1 MFSEERTRWM
11 KASFRIFGNDES
23 LAMYRRTGGRCS
35 GGVEGGALHLEKW
48 NSWCDSE
55 ENVRA
60 IAETGGN
67 ILHCRVP
74 SEVSIAAQTERKDP
88 RIVAVPEFC
97 AEGSCRA
104 VKTRYDHAM
113 PLRPDRI
120 SAGNGRV
127 RFLSWSMARRE
138 SGAGTEE
145 KTC

>member
-1 MFSEERTRWM
+1 MLSEERTRWL

-35 GGVEGGALHLEKW
+35 SGVEGGALHLEKW
-48 NSWCDSE
+48 NNWCDSE

-67 ILHCRVP
+67 ILHCRFP
-74 SEVSIAAQTERKDP
+74 SEASTAAQTERKDP

-113 PLRPDRI
+113 TLRPDRI
-120 SAGNGRV
+120 SAGNGGS
-127 RFLSWSMARRE
+127 RFSSWCMAHWK

>member
-1 MFSEERTRWM
+1 MLSEKRTRRT

-67 ILHCRVP
+67 ILHCRFP
-74 SEVSIAAQTERKDP
+74 SEASTAAQTERKDP
-88 RIVAVPEFC
+88 RIVAVPESC

-113 PLRPDRI
+113 TLRPDRI
-120 SAGNGRV
+120 SAGNGGS
-127 RFLSWSMARRE
+127 RFSSWCMAHWK

>member
-1 MFSEERTRWM
+1 MLSEERTRRT

-35 GGVEGGALHLEKW
+35 SGVEGGALHQEKW

-55 ENVRA
+55 ENGRA

-67 ILHCRVP
+67 ILHCRFP
-74 SEVSIAAQTERKDP
+74 SEASTAAQTERKDP
-88 RIVAVPEFC
+88 RIVAVPESC

-120 SAGNGRV
+120 SAGNGGS
-127 RFLSWSMARRE
+127 RFSSWCMARRK

>member
-1 MFSEERTRWM
+1 MLSEKRTRRT

-67 ILHCRVP
+67 ILHCRFP
-74 SEVSIAAQTERKDP
+74 SEASTAAQTERKDP

-113 PLRPDRI
+113 PLRPNRI
-120 SAGNGRV
+120 SAGNGGS
-127 RFLSWSMARRE
+127 RFSSWCMARRK

>member
-1 MFSEERTRWM
+1 MLSEERTRWT
-11 KASFRIFGNDES
+11 KELFWAFGNHEP
-23 LAMYRRTGGRCS
+23 LAMYQRIGGRCT
-35 GGVEGGALHLEKW
+35 GGVEGGALYLEKW
-48 NSWCDSE
+48 HSWYDSE
-55 ENVRA
+55 ESVRA
-60 IAETGGN
+60 IAELGGN
-67 ILHCRVP
+67 ILHCRFP
-74 SEVSIAAQTERKDP
+74 FEASTAAQTERKDP

-138 SGAGTEE
+138 SRAGTEE

>member
-1 MFSEERTRWM
+1 MLSEKRTRRT

-55 ENVRA
+55 ENIRA

-67 ILHCRVP
+67 ILHCRFP
-74 SEVSIAAQTERKDP
+74 SEASTAAQTERKDP
-88 RIVAVPEFC
+88 RIVAVPESC

-113 PLRPDRI
+113 TLRPDRI
-120 SAGNGRV
+120 SAGNGGS
-127 RFLSWSMARRE
+127 RFSSWCMAHWK